1 MVPADPP
8 VRAGDAG
15 PSFRAALGYW
25 LKLGCV
31 SFGGAAGQI
40 AMMQAD
46 LVDRLK
52 WIDQRRYLE
61 ALNFCMLL
69 PGPEAQQLATFIG
82 WRLHGLKGAL
92 AAGILFIVPGFT
104 VLMLLAWIAAAYGDL
119 RLVQGIFYAVQPTVV
134 AIIAAALYR
143 MGRKTLRGWA
153 PALLAVAAFLALYAL
168 DLPFPGVIVAAGLI
182 GWIAP
187 RIGLH
192 SFDPAAPRSDA
203 ETHILG
209 ALGPGRLARLIGWF
223 VLYLSVPAGL
233 IVAVLG
239 TEPFLDIAI
248 LFTTAAFV
256 TFGGAY
262 AVLPYVAEA
271 AVETYAW
278 VTPAQMVQG
287 LALAET
293 TPGPTIL
300 VTQFVGFLAGW
311 TPATDGT
318 VAVEPLLAG
327 VAAASLTVYCMF
339 LPGFFFILAGAPV
352 VERLNSNPGIARALA
367 AITAAVVGV
376 MVNLGV
382 FFGGEVLVPD
392 GTPDPIAIGLAIA
405 ALVALVR
412 FNLAVH
418 WLVLAAGLLGIGI
431 AAFG

>member
-1 MVPADPP
+1 MVTSDPAPSSSPQPP
-8 VRAGDAG
+8 
-15 PSFRAALGYW
+15 PFRAALGYW

-92 AAGILFIVPGFT
+92 AAGILFIVPGFA
-104 VLMLLAWIAAAYGDL
+104 VLMLLSWIAAAYGEL
-119 RLVQGIFYAVQPTVV
+119 PVVERIFYAVQPSVV

-143 MGRKTLRGWA
+143 MGRKTLRGWS
-153 PALLAVAAFLALYAL
+153 PALLALAAFLALYAL
-168 DLPFPGVIVAAGLI
+168 GLPFPAVIMASGLI
-182 GWIAP
+182 GWLAP
-187 RIGLH
+187 RVGLR
-192 SFDPAAPRSDA
+192 SFDPAEPHPQAHRL
-203 ETHILG
+203 E
-209 ALGPGRLARLIGWF
+209 ALDPGRLARLVGWF
-223 VLYLSVPAGL
+223 LLFLSVPVGL
-233 IVAVLG
+233 VLAVLG
-239 TEPFLDIAI
+239 ADPFLDIAI

-262 AVLPYVAEA
+262 AVLPYVADA
-271 AVETYAW
+271 AVQTYAW

-311 TPATDGT
+311 TPATDGA
-318 VAVEPLLAG
+318 VAIDPLLAG

-352 VERLNSNPGIARALA
+352 VERLNGNPAIARVLA

-376 MVNLGV
+376 MANLGV
-382 FFGGEVLVPD
+382 FFGREVLVPD
-392 GTPDPIAIGLAIA
+392 GAPDPMAIGLAIA
-405 ALVALVR
+405 ALVALLR
-412 FNLAVH
+412 FDLAVH
-418 WLVLAAGLLGIGI
+418 WLVLAAALLGVGL